1 MTYDLD
7 TPAKG
12 PALAD
17 TTAALPMLNAS
28 DVPAVAFDLNDPAQ
42 RFLAGRHWLAEGDDV
57 FVRAVDHLVQNGWVA
72 NDRNEHGDAL
82 LHVAVRSARWASV
95 TWLLEHGADPSQAN
109 NHGHTPVWLAR
120 RRPARHLP
128 PAFRQLVDE
137 ARDQGLLNDPTP
149 TAKATRPTRSARK
162 SAQALPNASTPSV
175 PSSTTSV
182 AAPTKPVKPAK
193 PVREPRAARPTVV
206 VSAEAQRF
214 TQALIGNDRAQMM
227 QMLAEGFDL
236 GSHNEQGN
244 TVLHEALARNA
255 WEWTDRLINYGA
267 PLLARDRQGKTV
279 LDHVERRWEEQD
291 EALDLDRYETFQDAL
306 ADEKA
311 AQRVA
316 LGQGVTRSTKSLFK
330 DTHTQAAIDWKGLP
344 EDPDR
349 PARPSGN
356 APGKSMSR
364 AATRGGKP
372 HKGSRGMGHSTSR
385 RAGTRKNTTGKPP
398 RKGNGGNNGQ
408 PNPLVTGLGQ
418 GKKSSLD
425 RPLRE
430 ASDYHVP
437 RGATLAPDVVIVRK
451 VRRTLV
457 KP

>member
-12 PALAD
+12 SVPAE
-17 TTAALPMLNAS
+17 TSAAHPLPNAS
-28 DVPAVAFDLNDPAQ
+28 NVPAVAFDLNDPAQ
-42 RFLAGRHWLAEGDDV
+42 RFLAGRHWLAEGDAV
-57 FVRAVDHLVQNGWVA
+57 FVQAVDQLVQKGWTV

-95 TWLLEHGADPSQAN
+95 SWLLEHGANPTQAN
-109 NHGHTPVWLAR
+109 NHGHTPIWLAR

-128 PAFRQLVDE
+128 QAFRQLVDE
-137 ARDQGLLNDPTP
+137 ARGQGLLDDPAPATP
-149 TAKATRPTRSARK
+149 AITPRPAR
-162 SAQALPNASTPSV
+162 
-175 PSSTTSV
+175 
-182 AAPTKPVKPAK
+182 KPAK
-193 PVREPRAARPTVV
+193 SKTSSPASSTPAAAASAKPAREARPARAAVTVSV
-206 VSAEAQRF
+206 EAQRF
-214 TQALIGNDRAQMM
+214 TQALIDDDRARMM
-227 QMLAEGFDL
+227 QMLVEGFDL

-267 PLLARDRQGKTV
+267 PLLARDRQGRSV
-279 LDHVERRWEEQD
+279 LDHVEQRWEAQD

-330 DTHTQAAIDWKGLP
+330 DTHAQAPIDWKGLP

-349 PARPSGN
+349 PARPSGK
-356 APGKSMSR
+356 APGKAVSR
-364 AATRGGKP
+364 DATRGGKP
-372 HKGSRGMGHSTSR
+372 HKGSRGMGHPTSR
-385 RAGTRKNTTGKPP
+385 RAGSHKGMAGKSTGKSA
-398 RKGNGGNNGQ
+398 RKGHGGNNGQ

-418 GKKSSLD
+418 GKKSPLD